1 MSRNLRNNP
10 KPRYLRMS
18 STQVKEEDVV
28 RQLATEIRI
37 LEGSIGLLQSRLD
50 IVRAAIN
57 EVTLA
62 HNTLEGVAKL
72 QNGESTLVP
81 VGAGSYIRMK
91 LEDSKK
97 LIMGVGAGVAIEKDA
112 DSCVTELK
120 ARLEEL
126 ERARTS
132 LQQQLEQTGA
142 RYQQDR
148 DALEDILRQQNAPR
162 TR

>member
-1 MSRNLRNNP
+1 
-10 KPRYLRMS
+10 MS

-28 RQLATEIRI
+28 RQLAAEIRV

-62 HNTLEGVAKL
+62 HNTLEGVKKL
-72 QNGESTLVP
+72 EKGESTLVP
-81 VGAGSYIRMK
+81 IGAGSYVRMQ

-97 LIMGVGAGVAIEKDA
+97 LVMGIGAGVAVEKDLE
-112 DSCVTELK
+112 SSVTELK
-120 ARLEEL
+120 GRLEEL
-126 ERARTS
+126 EKARTS
-132 LQQQLEQTGA
+132 LQQQLEQTAA

-148 DALEDILRQQNAPR
+148 DALEDMLRQRN
-162 TR
+162 TSTSKS

>member
-1 MSRNLRNNP
+1 MA
-10 KPRYLRMS
+10 
-18 STQVKEEDVV
+18 STQVKDEDVV
-28 RQLATEIRI
+28 RQLASEIRI

-62 HNTLEGVAKL
+62 HNTLDGVKKL
-72 QNGESTLVP
+72 QAGESTLVP
-81 VGAGSYIRMK
+81 VGAGSYIRMQ

-97 LIMGVGAGVAIEKDA
+97 LVMGIGAGVAVEKDFE
-112 DSCVTELK
+112 SSVTELK
-120 ARLEEL
+120 GRLEEL
-126 ERARTS
+126 EKARTS
-132 LQQQLEQTGA
+132 LQQQLDQTAA

-148 DALEDILRQQNAPR
+148 EALEDLLRQQNASGR

>member
-1 MSRNLRNNP
+1 
-10 KPRYLRMS
+10 MS

-97 LIMGVGAGVAIEKDA
+97 LIMGVGAGVAVEKDVDA
-112 DSCVTELK
+112 CVAELK

-162 TR
+162 AR

>member
-1 MSRNLRNNP
+1 MT
-10 KPRYLRMS
+10 
-18 STQVKEEDVV
+18 STQVKEEDVI
-28 RQLATEIRI
+28 RQLAAEIRI
-37 LEGSIGLLQSRLD
+37 LEGSIGVLQSRLD

-62 HNTLEGVAKL
+62 HNTLEGVKKL

-81 VGAGSYIRMK
+81 VGGGSYIRMQ

-97 LIMGVGAGVAIEKDA
+97 LVMGIGAGVAVEKDFE
-112 DSCVTELK
+112 SSVTELK

-126 ERARTS
+126 DKARTS
-132 LQQQLEQTGA
+132 LQQQLDQTAG

-148 DALEDILRQQNAPR
+148 EALEDILRRQNAP
-162 TR
+162 TRAS

>member
-1 MSRNLRNNP
+1 
-10 KPRYLRMS
+10 MS

-28 RQLATEIRI
+28 RQLAAEIRV

-62 HNTLEGVAKL
+62 HNTLEGVKKIR
-72 QNGESTLVP
+72 NGESTLVP
-81 VGAGSYIRMK
+81 VGAGSYIRMR
-91 LEDSKK
+91 LDDSKK
-97 LIMGVGAGVAIEKDA
+97 LVMGIGAGVAVEKDVE
-112 DSCVTELK
+112 SSVTELK
-120 ARLEEL
+120 GRIEEL
-126 ERARTS
+126 DKARTS

-148 DALEDILRQQNAPR
+148 DALEDILRRQNSSTR
-162 TR
+162 TK

>member
-1 MSRNLRNNP
+1 
-10 KPRYLRMS
+10 MS

-28 RQLATEIRI
+28 RQLAAEIRV

-62 HNTLEGVAKL
+62 HNTLEGVKKI

-81 VGAGSYIRMK
+81 VGAGSYIRMR
-91 LEDSKK
+91 LDDSKK
-97 LIMGVGAGVAIEKDA
+97 LVMGIGAGVAVEKDVE
-112 DSCVTELK
+112 SSVTELK
-120 ARLEEL
+120 GRIEEL
-126 ERARTS
+126 DKARTS

-148 DALEDILRQQNAPR
+148 DALEDILRRQNSSTR
-162 TR
+162 TK

>member
-1 MSRNLRNNP
+1 
-10 KPRYLRMS
+10 MS

-28 RQLATEIRI
+28 RQLAAEIRV
-37 LEGSIGLLQSRLD
+37 LEGSIALLQSRLD

-62 HNTLEGVAKL
+62 HNTLEGVKKL

-81 VGAGSYIRMK
+81 VGAGSYVRMR

-97 LIMGVGAGVAIEKDA
+97 LIMGIGAGVAVEKDVE
-112 DSCVTELK
+112 SSVTELK
-120 ARLEEL
+120 ERLQEL
-126 ERARTS
+126 DKARTS
-132 LQQQLEQTGA
+132 LQQQLDQTGT

-148 DALEDILRQQNAPR
+148 EALEDILRRQNASTR
-162 TR
+162 TK